1 MRKALAAAV
10 IIAASTA
17 TSGCGQYRSEDPGP
31 VVSRNYQVG
40 NFTQVEV
47 AGPFDV
53 NIHTGANP
61 GVSARGNQ
69 RLIER
74 LQVEVKGNKLL
85 IHPESEHR
93 WFGGWHWTHGKGT
106 ISVTV
111 PMVEAAVLAGA
122 GNLNVDNVRGDRFDG
137 KIAGSGDLSVGSVD
151 VSSLKLGIAGSG
163 GAVARAGKAQQAE
176 YEIAGSGDV
185 DAQAVQVEDLKAS
198 IAGSGGIKAHA
209 TKTAD
214 VSIMGSGDVNVAG
227 GAKCSISKA
236 GSGDVHCS

>member
-1 MRKALAAAV
+1 MRKLVAAAIV
-10 IIAASTA
+10 A
-17 TSGCGQYRSEDPGP
+17 TSFTTSACGQSRAEDPGP
-31 VVSRNYQVG
+31 MVSRNYQVG

-69 RLIER
+69 QLIDRLE
-74 LQVEVKGNKLL
+74 VEVRGNKLL
-85 IHPESEHR
+85 IHPRNEHN

-137 KIAGSGDLSVGSVD
+137 KIAGSGDLTVGSVE
-151 VSSLKLGIAGSG
+151 VGSLKLGIAGSG
-163 GAVARAGKAQQAE
+163 GAVAKGGKAQQAD
-176 YEIAGSGDV
+176 YDIAGSGDV
-185 DAQAVQVEDLKAS
+185 DAQAVQVETLKAS

-209 TKTAD
+209 SRTAD

-227 GAKCSISKA
+227 GAKCSVSKA
-236 GSGDVHCS
+236 GSGSVTCS

>member
-1 MRKALAAAV
+1 M
-10 IIAASTA
+10 
-17 TSGCGQYRSEDPGP
+17 
-31 VVSRNYQVG
+31 VSRNYQVG

-69 RLIER
+69 QLIDRLE
-74 LQVEVKGNKLL
+74 VEVRGSKLL
-85 IHPESEHR
+85 IHPRNEHH
-93 WFGGWHWTHGKGT
+93 WFGGWHWTQGKGT

-137 KIAGSGDLSVGSVD
+137 KIAGSGDLTVGSVE
-151 VSSLKLGIAGSG
+151 VGSLKLGIAGSG
-163 GAVARAGKAQQAE
+163 GAVARGGKAQQAD
-176 YEIAGSGDV
+176 YDIAGSGDV
-185 DAQAVQVEDLKAS
+185 DAQAVQVETLKAS

-209 TKTAD
+209 SRTAE

-227 GAKCSISKA
+227 GAKCSVSKA
-236 GSGDVHCS
+236 GSGSVTCS